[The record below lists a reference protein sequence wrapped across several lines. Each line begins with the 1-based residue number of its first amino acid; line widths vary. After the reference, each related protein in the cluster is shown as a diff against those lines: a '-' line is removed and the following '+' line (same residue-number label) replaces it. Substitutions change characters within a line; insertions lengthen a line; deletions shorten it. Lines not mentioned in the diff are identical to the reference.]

1 MNKVIG
7 FLISRDGRDLFMR
20 DLPEWVS
27 LDDNYTA
34 TALVKWDDSLE
45 VLLGEVQEDRDLY
58 SQIAEMLDEENR
70 ELKAKIKELERKPND

>member
-1 MNKVIG
+1 MDKVIG
-7 FLISRDGRDLFMR
+7 FLISREGRELFLR

-45 VLLGEVQEDRDLY
+45 VLLAEVREDLELYMSICELQEQEIL
-58 SQIAEMLDEENR
+58 
-70 ELKAKIKELERKPND
+70 ELKGKLKELEK